1 MSAASAL
8 VAIVVLSVVGPH
20 SQPGS
25 ADYWQRLVVFF
36 SVVVL
41 GLLCTRRLWDLP
53 ASSES
58 VPQAHR
64 VESMDAFPP
73 ERVPSPHWHVD
84 ALAPKLRRSGRR
96 QVGDFRL
103 PARRRP

>member
-8 VAIVVLSVVGPH
+8 VGIVVLWVLGPH

-36 SVVVL
+36 SVVVC

-53 ASSES
+53 VSNES
-58 VPQAHR
+58 VPQAQR
-64 VESMDAFPP
+64 VESTDAFPP
-73 ERVPSPHWHVD
+73 NRVASPHWHVD
-84 ALAPKLRRSGRR
+84 ALAPKLRRSDRR